1 MNSLYLFSFAL
12 IAASIRSRMF
22 DEVAGGLTVVGFV
35 VGVGA
40 EVFVASAGGVAPR
53 KEGVGSMGDCRGE
66 GVSEVIG

>member
-1 MNSLYLFSFAL
+1 
-12 IAASIRSRMF
+12 MF